1 MKYLLEQKEIK
12 LPRVVWILHTFLII
26 CGILYT
32 LN

>member
-12 LPRVVWILHTFLII
+12 LPRIVWLGNAFLII
-26 CGILYT
+26 CGVLYT